1 MASLCLA
8 ADNILNRIIDV
19 ETRYREK
26 TSLPSMPPRRS
37 LAAFVTSCPDFPAA
51 ITAKVTRSCMI
62 DQRLIKRRGH
72 RLDSAREQWFP
83 LDFSEL
89 ALRGAQWSI
98 LSNNG
103 SRIALRGEDRRFSV
117 IGENRDVHGRGK
129 GRVTKRLRS
138 PVYIAAA
145 IRAYVRRIFKTKT
158 VTVDR

>member
-1 MASLCLA
+1 
-8 ADNILNRIIDV
+8 V
-19 ETRYREK
+19 
-26 TSLPSMPPRRS
+26 
-37 LAAFVTSCPDFPAA
+37 V
-51 ITAKVTRSCMI
+51 
-62 DQRLIKRRGH
+62 
-72 RLDSAREQWFP
+72 P

-89 ALRGAQWSI
+89 ALRETQWSI

-117 IGENRDVHGRGK
+117 IGENRDIHGRGK

-145 IRAYVRRIFKTKT
+145 IRAYVEGYLRQKT